1 MCIRDRGK
9 GMKRPKST
17 DKIYDLI
24 MQTADSIITEA
35 NPNQVLIE
43 NKVCLSIADV
53 YKRQG
58 YIFKRIT
65 GS

>member
-1 MCIRDRGK
+1 
-9 GMKRPKST
+9 MKRPKST

-43 NKVCLSIADV
+43 NKSVLIYCHKTPGGKLYVRQNDS
-53 YKRQG
+53 KR
-58 YIFKRIT
+58 
-65 GS
+65 